1 MTDPEA
7 QPRELETFVVQLGA
21 ALNGSGVPV
30 NVVEARLRRV
40 AAAYGATDA
49 RISAFPTSLLL
60 TMALGTS
67 ATLELPT
74 DRSGL
79 PRLDQTAAVDRL
91 VATAERGEVAPTEG
105 LRQLGEI
112 RRLPHRFHAV
122 VQLLGYS
129 VMTVGLCLILDPSG
143 KDVAVAAVLGV
154 LVGVLRLIAQRDR
167 ALQVLIPVL
176 AAFAVSSVSALA
188 IQASAAAPGLRA
200 MIAAL
205 VIFLPGA
212 ALTTAVWELTE
223 GQMIAGSSRL
233 VWAGVQLTLLAFG
246 ILAGVEAVGI
256 STAEAFIGSPALLG
270 AWAPWVGV
278 LLFAVGVAITHS
290 APPKSFLALLIVL
303 YTAWVGQFL
312 GGLIFGGLVSG
323 MVGALVMT
331 PAAYLL
337 ARTRIGMPAFA
348 MFLPGFWL
356 LVPGA
361 LSLIGVT
368 GRASDAASAV
378 SDSTGAAAA
387 SVVGVVLGVLCGSVL
402 LQWISAGARRVTA
415 ARQT

>member
-49 RISAFPTSLLL
+49 RISAFPTSLLV
-60 TMALGTS
+60 TMGLGTS
-67 ATLELPT
+67 ATLELT
-74 DRSGL
+74 TQLSGV
-79 PRLDQTAAVDRL
+79 PRLDQTAALDR
-91 VATAERGEVAPTEG
+91 
-105 LRQLGEI
+105 
-112 RRLPHRFHAV
+112 
-122 VQLLGYS
+122 
-129 VMTVGLCLILDPSG
+129 SG
-143 KDVAVAAVLGV
+143 KDVAVAAILGI
-154 LVGVLRLIAQRDR
+154 LVGVLRMIGQRDR

-176 AAFAVSSVSALA
+176 AAFAVSSVSALS

-303 YTAWVGQFL
+303 YTAWVGQFS